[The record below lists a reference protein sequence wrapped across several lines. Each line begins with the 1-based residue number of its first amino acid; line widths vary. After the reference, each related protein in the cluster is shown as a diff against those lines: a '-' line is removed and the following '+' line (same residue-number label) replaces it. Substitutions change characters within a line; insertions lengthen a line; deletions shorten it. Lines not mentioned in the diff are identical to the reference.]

1 MPATRADRYS
11 NVAIVLHWVIAA
23 CIVFQIL
30 LAWRMD
36 DLKTPLGFA
45 LIQLHKSVGIT
56 ILLLSLV
63 RLGWRLANPPPREVG
78 LNRWEATL
86 SKITHLG
93 FYGIMI
99 GMPITGWIMVSASRI
114 SIPTV
119 LFGVVPWPHVPGL
132 AHLAEP
138 AKSAW
143 RAIGHEGH
151 EWLAFGTYLLL
162 LLHVAGALKH
172 QVFDR
177 ESPILARMAPGA
189 QPGRWFDPR
198 LLMIGAGGLAVI
210 ALAELVKPPLP
221 AQAPAP
227 AAQPMTDDLPEAPPA
242 AAAPAAAQAPE
253 AATAETPK
261 GLPLSAWSVDKGSSL
276 AFATVW
282 SGQAIEGQF
291 ERWSADITFSPD
303 QLDKSKVKVSIDL
316 TSARTGDAQRDA
328 SLAGPDWFDADAHGQ
343 AVFTAT
349 RFEKTGEDRYV
360 AHGQLSLRG
369 VSKVFD
375 LPFRLKIDGDKAR
388 MSGVTSLDRTAFGVG
403 QGEWQATDQIPAAVK
418 VSVKLTA
425 TRK

>member
-11 NVAIVLHWVIAA
+11 NVAITLHWVIAA
-23 CIVFQIL
+23 GIVFQIL

-253 AATAETPK
+253 AATAEAPK
-261 GLPLSAWSVDKGSSL
+261 VLPLSAWSVDKGSSL

>member
-1 MPATRADRYS
+1 
-11 NVAIVLHWVIAA
+11 
-23 CIVFQIL
+23 
-30 LAWRMD
+30 
-36 DLKTPLGFA
+36 
-45 LIQLHKSVGIT
+45 
-56 ILLLSLV
+56 
-63 RLGWRLANPPPREVG
+63 
-78 LNRWEATL
+78 
-86 SKITHLG
+86 
-93 FYGIMI
+93 
-99 GMPITGWIMVSASRI
+99 
-114 SIPTV
+114 V
-119 LFGVVPWPHVPGL
+119 LFGIVPWLHVPGL
-132 AHLAEP
+132 AYLAEP
-138 AKSAW
+138 AKSVW

-198 LLMIGAGGLAVI
+198 LLLIGAGGLAVI

-227 AAQPMTDDLPEAPPA
+227 ATQPMTDDLPEAPPA
-242 AAAPAAAQAPE
+242 TAAPAAVQAPGA
-253 AATAETPK
+253 AATEAPK
-261 GLPLSAWSVDKGSSL
+261 VQPLSAWSVDKGSSL

-291 ERWSADITFSPD
+291 ERWTADISFSPD
-303 QLDKSKVKVSIDL
+303 RLDKSKVKVAIDL

-360 AHGQLSLRG
+360 AHGQLALRG
-369 VSKVFD
+369 VSKAFD

>member
-1 MPATRADRYS
+1 MPASRSDRYS
-11 NVAIVLHWVIAA
+11 NVAIVLHWLIAA
-23 CIVFQIL
+23 GIVFQIV

-56 ILLLSLV
+56 ILLLSLG
-63 RLGWRLANPPPREVG
+63 RLGWRLANPPPREIG

-86 SKITHLG
+86 SRITHLG

-114 SIPTV
+114 NIPT
-119 LFGVVPWPHVPGL
+119 LLYGVIPWPHVPGL

-143 RAIGHEGH
+143 RAVGHEGH
-151 EWLAFGTYLLL
+151 EWLAYGAYLLL

-172 QVFDR
+172 QFFDR

-198 LLMIGAGGLAVI
+198 LLLIGAGGLGVI
-210 ALAELVKPPLP
+210 ALAQFVKPPLP

-227 AAQPMTDDLPEAPPA
+227 AAQPLNDDLPEAPPQA
-242 AAAPAAAQAPE
+242 AATPAPE
-253 AATAETPK
+253 ATAPEAPK
-261 GLPLSAWSVDKGSSL
+261 LQPLSSWSVNKGSSL
-276 AFATVW
+276 AFATAW

-291 ERWSADITFSPD
+291 DRWTAEITFSPD
-303 QLDKSKVKVSIDL
+303 QLDKSKVKVAIDL

-343 AVFTAT
+343 AVFTAS

-369 VSKVFD
+369 ASKPFD

-403 QGEWQATDQIPAAVK
+403 QGEWQATDQIPATVK